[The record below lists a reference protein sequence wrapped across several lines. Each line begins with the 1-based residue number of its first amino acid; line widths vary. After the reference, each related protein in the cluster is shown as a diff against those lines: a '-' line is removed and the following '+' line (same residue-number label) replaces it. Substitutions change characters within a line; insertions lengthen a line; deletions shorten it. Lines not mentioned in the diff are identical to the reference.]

1 MKSSET
7 TYRQLADS
15 VQGMIEQGTLRA
27 GDRLPSLRRMARDY
41 RVSVTT
47 VMSAYEV
54 LENRSLVDARDRSG
68 FFVRARISSAERLPR
83 RQVGNVAPCRIER
96 PDIYEEVVSAIN
108 DPTIVPLGCAVP
120 SKVVIPEKRLTSI
133 SAAVLRKYGAEAFSY
148 SVSPGRPE
156 LRHQIVKRMLTA
168 GVVTDH
174 SKVIIT
180 SGATE
185 SLCVALEAVT
195 KPGDL
200 VAVETPT
207 FFGILRI
214 IEDMGLKVVEIPVS
228 PSEGIDL
235 DTLESAAAK
244 HAIKACVVQPNFQ
257 NPTGNL
263 MTAADRSRL
272 VKLANKNDFVIIED
286 DLYADLAHDG
296 NRPTSL
302 MSHDTEGRVIHCG
315 GVSKTIAPGLRVGW
329 LVSENHHS
337 KLQSVKHV
345 RYMANPTLSELIVA
359 TFLSD
364 GGYDR
369 HLRRIRSA
377 YQDNA
382 IRMRD
387 AIFAAFP
394 EGTRVNS
401 PIGGFVLWIQL
412 PQSYD
417 TEMLARDALQKRIS
431 MVPGSIFSA
440 SGNLKNSLRL
450 SCGFPFSKTI
460 SDSIKTIGAL
470 CRNQGNQ
477 RFVK

>member
-1 MKSSET
+1 MRVFLLDGGMKAAET

-15 VQGMIEQGTLRA
+15 VQGMIEGGTLRA
-27 GDRLPSLRRMARDY
+27 GDRLPSLRSMARDY
-41 RVSVTT
+41 RVSITT

-54 LENRSLVDARDRSG
+54 LENRRLVDARNRSG
-68 FFVRARISSAERLPR
+68 FFVRARIPSAERLPK
-83 RQVGNVAPCRIER
+83 QQAASAAPRNIER
-96 PDIYEEVVSAIN
+96 PDMYEEVISAIN

-120 SKVVIPEKRLTSI
+120 SREIIPEKRLAGI
-133 SAAVLRKYGAEAFSY
+133 SAAILRKYGADAFSY
-148 SVSPGRPE
+148 SVSPGRIE

-174 SKVIIT
+174 TKVITT

-228 PSEGIDL
+228 PSDGIHL
-235 DTLESAAAK
+235 DTLESAAEK
-244 HAIKACVVQPNFQ
+244 HPLKACVVQPNFQ
-257 NPTGNL
+257 NPTGSL
-263 MTAADRSRL
+263 MSTADRSRL
-272 VKLANKNDFVIIED
+272 IKIANKNDFVIIED
-286 DLYADLAHDG
+286 DLYADLAYDG
-296 NRPTSL
+296 VRPTSL
-302 MSHDTEGRVIHCG
+302 LAHDTEGRVIHCG
-315 GVSKTIAPGLRVGW
+315 GASKSIAPGLRVGW
-329 LVSENHHS
+329 LVSEKYQS
-337 KLQSVKHV
+337 QLQSVKNV

-377 YQDNA
+377 YRDNA
-382 IRMRD
+382 MRLRE

-401 PIGGFVLWIQL
+401 PAGWIRALDPAPAVL
-412 PQSYD
+412 
-417 TEMLARDALQKRIS
+417 
-431 MVPGSIFSA
+431 
-440 SGNLKNSLRL
+440 
-450 SCGFPFSKTI
+450 
-460 SDSIKTIGAL
+460 
-470 CRNQGNQ
+470 
-477 RFVK
+477 

>member
-1 MKSSET
+1 MNAAET

-15 VQGMIEQGTLRA
+15 VQGMIEGGTLRA
-27 GDRLPSLRRMARDY
+27 GDRLPSLRSMARDY

-54 LENRSLVDARDRSG
+54 LENRSLVDARNRSG
-68 FFVRARISSAERLPR
+68 FFVRARIPSAERLPK
-83 RQVGNVAPCRIER
+83 RQAASAAPRRIER
-96 PDIYEEVVSAIN
+96 PDMYEEVISAIN

-120 SKVVIPEKRLTSI
+120 SKVVIPDKRLASI
-133 SAAVLRKYGAEAFSY
+133 SAAVLRKYGAGAFSY
-148 SVSPGRPE
+148 SVSPGRIE

-168 GVVTDH
+168 GVVTDP
-174 SKVIIT
+174 SKVIVT

-228 PSEGIDL
+228 PSEGIHL
-235 DTLESAAAK
+235 DTLESAAQK
-244 HAIKACVVQPNFQ
+244 HPLKACVVQPNFQ
-257 NPTGNL
+257 NPTGSL
-263 MTAADRSRL
+263 MSAADRSRL
-272 VKLANKNDFVIIED
+272 VKLADKNDFVIIED
-286 DLYADLAHDG
+286 DLYADLAYDG
-296 NRPTSL
+296 KRPTSL
-302 MSHDTEGRVIHCG
+302 MAHDTAGRVIHCG
-315 GVSKTIAPGLRVGW
+315 GASKSIAPGLRVGW
-329 LVSENHHS
+329 LVSESHLAQ
-337 KLQSVKHV
+337 LQSVKNV

-359 TFLSD
+359 SFLSD

-382 IRMRD
+382 MRMRE
-387 AIFAAFP
+387 AVFAAFP

-401 PIGGFVLWIQL
+401 PAGGFVLWIQL

-417 TEMLARDALQKRIS
+417 AETLARDALEKRIS

-440 SGNLKNSLRL
+440 SGNLKSSLRL
-450 SCGFPFSKTI
+450 SCGFPFSKLI
-460 SDSIKTIGAL
+460 SDSIRTLGEL
-470 CRNQGNQ
+470 CQ
-477 RFVK
+477 RQCV

>member
-1 MKSSET
+1 MNQAET

-15 VQGMIEQGTLRA
+15 VQGMIESGTLRA
-27 GDRLPSLRRMARDY
+27 GDRLPSLRSMARDY

-54 LENRSLVDARDRSG
+54 LENRSLVDARNRSG
-68 FFVRARISSAERLPR
+68 FFVRARIPSADRIPKRQEASAAPR
-83 RQVGNVAPCRIER
+83 SIER
-96 PDIYEEVVSAIN
+96 PDMYDEVISAIN
-108 DPTIVPLGCAVP
+108 DPSIVPLGCAVP
-120 SKVVIPEKRLTSI
+120 SKEIIPEKRLAGI
-133 SAAVLRKYGAEAFSY
+133 SAAVLRKYGADAFSY
-148 SVSPGRPE
+148 SVSPGRIE

-168 GVVTDH
+168 GVVTDP
-174 SKVIIT
+174 SNVITT

-228 PSEGIDL
+228 PSDGIHL
-235 DTLESAAAK
+235 DTLESAAEK
-244 HAIKACVVQPNFQ
+244 HSLKACIVQPNFQ
-257 NPTGNL
+257 NPTGSL
-263 MTAADRSRL
+263 MSDADRSRL
-272 VKLANKNDFVIIED
+272 VKLANRHDFLIIED
-286 DLYADLAHDG
+286 DLYADLAYDG
-296 NRPTSL
+296 VRPTSL
-302 MSHDTEGRVIHCG
+302 LAYDTQGRVIHCG
-315 GVSKTIAPGLRVGW
+315 GASKSIAPGLRVGW
-329 LVSENHHS
+329 LVSEKYQS
-337 KLQSVKHV
+337 QLQSVKNV

-382 IRMRD
+382 MRMRE
-387 AIFAAFP
+387 AVFSAFP

-401 PIGGFVLWIQL
+401 PAGGFVLWIQL

-417 TEMLARDALQKRIS
+417 AEMLARDALEKRIS

-440 SGNLKNSLRL
+440 SGNLVNCLRL
-450 SCGFPFSKTI
+450 SCGFPFSKLI
-460 SDSIKTIGAL
+460 SDSISTIGVL
-470 CRNQGNQ
+470 CKKQCG
-477 RFVK
+477 

>member
-1 MKSSET
+1 MNATKN
-7 TYRQLADS
+7 TYHKLADS
-15 VQGMIEQGTLRA
+15 VQQMIESGTLRA
-27 GDRLPSLRRMARDY
+27 GDRLPSLRSMARDY

-54 LENRSLVDARDRSG
+54 LENRGLVDARNRSG
-68 FFVRARISSAERLPR
+68 FFVRPRIPAIERLPM
-83 RQVGNVAPCRIER
+83 QQEASAAPRHIER
-96 PDIYEEVVSAIN
+96 PDMYDEVIAAIN
-108 DPTIVPLGCAVP
+108 EPSIVPLGCALP
-120 SKVVIPEKRLTSI
+120 SKAVIPAKRLASI
-133 SAAVLRKYGAEAFSY
+133 SAAVLRKYGAGAFSY
-148 SVSPGRPE
+148 SVSPGRIE

-168 GVVTDH
+168 GVVTDY

-228 PSEGIDL
+228 PSEGIHI
-235 DTLESAAAK
+235 DTLESAAK
-244 HAIKACVVQPNFQ
+244 NHPLKACVVQPNFQ
-257 NPTGNL
+257 NPTGGL
-263 MTAADRSRL
+263 MSKADRSRL
-272 VKLANKNDFVIIED
+272 VKLANKNDFIIIED
-286 DLYADLAHDG
+286 DLYADLAYDG
-296 NRPTSL
+296 KRPTSL
-302 MSHDTEGRVIHCG
+302 LALDTGGRVIHCG
-315 GVSKTIAPGLRVGW
+315 GVSKSIAPGLRVGW
-329 LVSENHHS
+329 LVSENHHPQ
-337 KLQSVKHV
+337 LQSVKNV
-345 RYMANPTLSELIVA
+345 RYLANPTLSELIVA

-382 IRMRD
+382 MRMRE
-387 AIFAAFP
+387 AVFAAFP

-401 PIGGFVLWIQL
+401 PSGGFVLWIQL

-417 TEMLARDALQKRIS
+417 AESLARDALEKGIS
-431 MVPGSIFSA
+431 LAPGSIFSA
-440 SGNLKNSLRL
+440 SKNLKNCLRL
-450 SCGFPFSKTI
+450 SCGSPFSEVI

-470 CRNQGNQ
+470 CRSQCG
-477 RFVK
+477 